1 MTSKELFDRVK
12 EKAIDFGM
20 KEKGIRGANAIVRE
34 NLECQ
39 AFSDGKAFFGFIR
52 IEEENSGVYSDF
64 SFVVFPDNCEHVENC
79 VICLGVGSQGF
90 KNDFQ
95 LALRP
100 GIRRHFIQLANEQSF
115 FKSDF
120 SDISDAL
127 MPLIDAIQDYPSLFP
142 VIKRYENV
150 LQAATIVN
158 LEEEGSLDII
168 YRWLAIYAKVR
179 KWDKNKKAK
188 SNIQKALDG
197 VGSGLNNQTASFQQN
212 EIKTLLENRRFV
224 VLQGAPGTG
233 KTWNAIQIAQN
244 YNKKFF
250 VQFHAETTYSDFIG
264 GIQPAL
270 DNSPHNIKFKE
281 KKGILCKALEYAKEH
296 SEEKV
301 LLIIDEI
308 NRANLS
314 NVLGPVF
321 FLFENTASN
330 RKKADVE
337 IEVGGKTYEYIPENL
352 YVVATMNTADRSLA
366 VVDFALRRR
375 FAWYTLRPIIL
386 KTQNFDDETFKKFA
400 DIFFEYAT
408 DNELNLQPGQAYFM
422 DKNQTQEKL
431 KYELMP
437 LIKEY
442 IEEGYLTKAKDEFSD
457 LFFKEANVLMYE

>member
-1 MTSKELFDRVK
+1 MTSKELFDIVK
-12 EKAIDFGM
+12 VKAQAFGM
-20 KEKGIRGANAIVRE
+20 KEKGTRGANTVTRE
-34 NLECQ
+34 NIESK
-39 AFSDGKAFFGFIR
+39 AFSEGKAFFGFIR
-52 IEEENSGVYSDF
+52 IEEEDSGVYSDF
-64 SFVVFPDNCEHVENC
+64 SFVVFPDNCENVETC
-79 VICLGVGSQGF
+79 VVCLGVGSQGF

-100 GIRRHFIQLANEQSF
+100 GIRRHFIQLADNESF

-120 SDISDAL
+120 SDISNAL
-127 MPLIDAIQDYPSLFP
+127 TPLVDAIQNYPSLCP

-158 LEEEGSLDII
+158 LNEEGSLDTI
-168 YRWLAIYAKVR
+168 YRWLAMYAKVR
-179 KWDKNKKAK
+179 KWDKYQNAE
-188 SNIQKALDG
+188 NEIQKALVG
-197 VGSGLNNQTASFQQN
+197 VGSGLNNQTALFQQN
-212 EIKTLLENRRFV
+212 EIKTLLDKRRFV

-233 KTWNAIQIAQN
+233 KTWNAIEIAKK

-250 VQFHAETTYSDFIG
+250 VQFHAETTYSDFVE
-264 GIQPAL
+264 GIEPVL
-270 DNSPHNIKFKE
+270 NNSSSNIEFKE
-281 KKGILCKALEYAKEH
+281 KKGILCEALEYAKQH

-330 RKKADVE
+330 RKNTDVK
-337 IEVGGKTYEYIPENL
+337 IKVGGKTYESIPENL
-352 YVVATMNTADRSLA
+352 YVLATMNTADRSLA

-386 KTQNFDDETFKKFA
+386 NTQDFDDKTFQKFA

-422 DKNQTQEKL
+422 DINQTQEKL

-442 IEEGYLTKAKDEFSD
+442 IEEGYLTKAKDKFSD
-457 LFFKEANVLMYE
+457 LFFKAANVLMYE